1 MALEEIGTSGHRE
14 SMSDV
19 LHKCAPGSQGD
30 DPAPSRSALDAEAV
44 KVAYRRWAAVYDT
57 VFGGISAFGRR
68 KAVEAVNNLPGTKVL
83 EVGVGTG
90 LALPHYTKDKRI
102 TGIDLS
108 GDMLAR
114 ARERVQREQLGNV
127 EALLEMDAEETCFDD
142 ASFDIAVAMF
152 VASVVPHPRKLF
164 RELKRVVKP
173 GGHILFVNHFLAP
186 SGMRGVVERGM
197 ARASRSLGWHPDFA
211 MESLLPPQDIARARI
226 QPVPPAGLFTL
237 VTLDNI

>member
-1 MALEEIGTSGHRE
+1 M
-14 SMSDV
+14 
-19 LHKCAPGSQGD
+19 
-30 DPAPSRSALDAEAV
+30 DAEAV

-57 VFGGISAFGRR
+57 VFGGVSAFGRR
-68 KAVEAVNNLPGTKVL
+68 KAVEAVNSLSGTKVL

-90 LALPHYTKDKRI
+90 LALPHYTKNKQI

-114 ARERVQREQLGNV
+114 ARERVQREQLSNV

-186 SGMRGVVERGM
+186 SGVRGVVERGM

-211 MESLLPPQDIARARI
+211 MESLLPPEDIARARI
-226 QPVPPAGLFTL
+226 QSVPPVGLFTL